1 MPNPNR
7 PRSLPRKRFGVVLTG
22 ALSVVMAAVLAMFFQ
37 TPMAPAWAVDTATE
51 APPVSPF
58 AWFDPIIETQRLI
71 QDRFV
76 TRPDMPALQKDVI
89 NAMIEGLGDPYTVF
103 IPTAKLDDFNKSLRG
118 EYVGIGASV
127 RTEDGWMTIAS
138 PLEDSPAIHAGLM
151 PGDRVVA
158 IDGIT
163 TLDELLQDSIDRL
176 TGEPGTVVIV
186 TIGRG
191 DREFEV
197 SITRRHITQRTVEGF
212 ARIGDGWDFLIDPV
226 NRIGYIR
233 VTQFNAPTSEE
244 FRSAIDA
251 IAGSGGISAL
261 VIDLRFNPGGLFPA
275 AIEIADLF
283 LDSGI
288 IVSTRGRVGE
298 DETVYAVSEGT
309 LGDFPLVV
317 MVNRQSASASEIVA
331 AALQGN
337 GRAKVVGERSFGKG
351 SVQNVV
357 SLPSGI
363 GQIKITERH
372 YFGPGDKVIHRTD
385 DSTVW
390 GVDPDPGFFSP
401 MTNEQYNGMIRV
413 RNERTVI
420 NGGAGSAPESAPTE
434 PGALVEFCRATL
446 LDPQLAVAVD
456 AIEQRL
462 ATGAWVATG
471 EDADDKSSMEVVELQ
486 RIRGIRDRLLRE
498 IDRVDRRVEAIE
510 GAVTKAEAES
520 IELIPEDAVL
530 EGGSMEVFDASG
542 KLVSTLRITDEGLRR
557 WLSGAPV
564 EKAMPGDN

>member
-1 MPNPNR
+1 MTA
-7 PRSLPRKRFGVVLTG
+7 VMTA
-22 ALSVVMAAVLAMFFQ
+22 ALALAAL
-37 TPMAPAWAVDTATE
+37 TPMGPAWAVNTASE
-51 APPVSPF
+51 APNESPF

-76 TRPDMPALQKDVI
+76 TRPDMPALQMDVLT
-89 NAMIEGLGDPYTVF
+89 AMIEGLGDPYTVF
-103 IPTAKLDDFNKSLRG
+103 VPTARLDDFNKTLRG

-127 RTEDGWMTIAS
+127 RTEEGWMTIAS

-163 TLDELLQDSIDRL
+163 TEGEALQDSIDRL
-176 TGEPGTVVIV
+176 TGEPGTVVLV

-191 DREFEV
+191 DREFDV
-197 SITRRHITQRTVEGF
+197 TITRRHITQRTVEGF
-212 ARIGDGWDFLIDPV
+212 ARIGDGWDFLIDPA

-233 VTQFNAPTSEE
+233 VTQFNAPTIEE

-251 IAGSGGISAL
+251 ITGSGGIGAL
-261 VIDLRFNPGGLFPA
+261 VLDLRFNPGGLFPA

-283 LDSGI
+283 LDSGV

-298 DETVYAVSEGT
+298 DETVYAVAEGT
-309 LGDFPLVV
+309 LGDFPMVV

-337 GRAKVVGERSFGKG
+337 GRARVVGERSFGKG

-357 SLPSGI
+357 SLPSGV
-363 GQIKITERH
+363 GQLKITERH
-372 YFGPGDKVIHRTD
+372 YFGPGDRVIHRTD
-385 DSTVW
+385 DSAIW
-390 GVDPDPGFFSP
+390 GVDPDPGCFSP

-420 NGGAGSAPESAPTE
+420 NGGAGSAPAPAPTE
-434 PGALVEFCRATL
+434 PGALAEFCRATL
-446 LDPQLAVAVD
+446 LDPQLAVAVE
-456 AIEQRL
+456 ALEQRL

-471 EDADDKSSMEVVELQ
+471 EDADDESSMEVVELQ

-498 IDRVDRRVEAIE
+498 LDRVDRRVGAIE
-510 GAVTKAEAES
+510 GAVTEEEARS
-520 IELIPEDAVL
+520 IELIPEDATIV
-530 EGGSMEVFDASG
+530 GGSVEVFDASG
-542 KLVSTLRITDEGLRR
+542 RLVATLRITDEGLRR

-564 EKAMPGDN
+564 EKVKPE